1 MGILERIRKPKGAS
15 APQGD
20 AAMHDES
27 SGAGDRKPAGKRKV
41 SISTVVMTI
50 VLVIGL
56 AIMAYP
62 TFSDWWNSFH
72 QSQAI
77 AAYSVAVDETD
88 PKKLEAMLQAARE
101 YNARLA
107 TNGGRFTMTD
117 AQRDEYNSL
126 LNLTGNGMMGY
137 ISIPSIGVNLP
148 IYHGVDETHLQVAVG
163 HIEGSSL
170 PVGGETTHSVVSA
183 HRGLPS
189 AKLFTDLDKLSEGDI
204 FIFTVL
210 NQTIT
215 YQVDQIRIVEP
226 SDMSDLAITQDADY
240 ATLITCTPYGINTHR
255 LLVRG
260 HRVENLEDSA
270 AVAAGAVQ
278 IPAYIAVPAVAI
290 PLLFVY
296 LLFALLSRRFRR
308 PELDTQKALDVVRAQ
323 AMGEDAP
330 QDGDVSNENEESG
343 GNTED
348 DEIDENSKTDESID
362 EEE

>member
-1 MGILERIRKPKGAS
+1 MSQADTTMLDDLSNNGG
-15 APQGD
+15 
-20 AAMHDES
+20 
-27 SGAGDRKPAGKRKV
+27 RKPAKKHRV

-77 AAYSVAVDETD
+77 AAYSEAVEETD
-88 PKKLEAMLQAARE
+88 PQKIEAMFQAARE
-101 YNARLA
+101 YNERLA
-107 TNGGRFTMTD
+107 SNPNRLSMSD
-117 AQRDEYNSL
+117 AERDEYNSL

-137 ISIPSIGVNLP
+137 INIPSIGVNLP

-170 PVGGETTHSVVSA
+170 PVGGATTHSAVSA

-204 FIFTVL
+204 FSYTIL
-210 NQTIT
+210 NQKYT

-240 ATLITCTPYGINTHR
+240 STLITCTPYGINTHR
-255 LLVRG
+255 ILVRG
-260 HRVENLEDSA
+260 HRVENLDDA
-270 AVAAGAVQ
+270 ATVAAGAVQ
-278 IPAYIAVPAVAI
+278 IPAYIAIPAVAI

-296 LLFALLSRRFRR
+296 LLFALLTRHFSR
-308 PELDTQKALDVVRAQ
+308 PELDTQKALDVVRKH
-323 AMGEDAP
+323 AMSEEAS
-330 QDGDVSNENEESG
+330 QDGVENNVNEES
-343 GNTED
+343 
-348 DEIDENSKTDESID
+348 IS